1 MEPDGNALP
10 SEEDSQK
17 IKKIIEEIDWQ
28 RKEGIT
34 IEEVKATPGYTH
46 LTDEQAEEVV
56 HFVEIY
62 CMLIYSLHQKQV
74 EDRQNDDENN
84 DEPKNKAA

>member
-1 MEPDGNALP
+1 MEPEENELP
-10 SEEDSQK
+10 GEEDSQK
-17 IKKIIEEIDWQ
+17 LKKIIEDIDWQ

-34 IEEVKATPGYTH
+34 IDEVKATPGYTH

-56 HFVEIY
+56 HFIEIY
-62 CMLIYSLHQKQV
+62 CMLIYSLHQKQL
-74 EDRQNDDENN
+74 EDNKADEEDN